1 MLYFSWRDK
10 YRLPKTKTKSAKQV
24 CRHCGKEQII
34 EYAATLPRPNT
45 TRKVVKGLIGPMPG
59 TFLGCLFGNHDF
71 YFEDELELNK
81 PDKLTNKRS
90 QQ

>member
-1 MLYFSWRDK
+1 MLYFSRRDK
-10 YRLPKTKTKSAKQV
+10 YRLSKTEVKLAKQV
-24 CRHCGKEQII
+24 CRHCGKGQTI

-71 YFEDELELNK
+71 YFEDELEPNEIDTLN
-81 PDKLTNKRS
+81 
-90 QQ
+90 